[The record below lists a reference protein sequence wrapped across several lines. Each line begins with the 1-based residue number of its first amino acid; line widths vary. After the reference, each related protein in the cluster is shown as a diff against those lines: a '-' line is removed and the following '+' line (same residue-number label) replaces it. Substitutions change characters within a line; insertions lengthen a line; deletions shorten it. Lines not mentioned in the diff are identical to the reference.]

1 MAENQ
6 KYNEFKAKHPEW
18 SDEQIWTA
26 VSLDMQADNV
36 IESKGKDINPND
48 PDIIEQ
54 IIKGAMEWLD
64 EVLPYIFE
72 KVREFFFR
80 LLANIGDWVR
90 EGFNYILEHLTKYF
104 IYE

>member
-1 MAENQ
+1 MNENP
-6 KYNEFKAKHPEW
+6 KYNEFKSKHPDW

-36 IESKGKDINPND
+36 IENKGKDVNPND

-54 IIKGAMEWLD
+54 IIRGAMEWLD
-64 EVLPYIFE
+64 EALPYIFE
-72 KVREFFFR
+72 KVREFFYR
-80 LLANIGDWVR
+80 LLSNLGDWIR
-90 EGFNYILEHLTKYF
+90 EGLNYVLEHLTKYF